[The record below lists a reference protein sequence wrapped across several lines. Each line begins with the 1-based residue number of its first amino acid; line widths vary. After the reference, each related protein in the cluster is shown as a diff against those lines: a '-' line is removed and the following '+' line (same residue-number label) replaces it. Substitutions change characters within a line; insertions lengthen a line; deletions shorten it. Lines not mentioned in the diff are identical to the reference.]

1 MFLSSSFAHREVTG
15 YWIVR
20 LISPSLVLIH
30 NFSKSQSLSFL
41 QDFAYFHCFD
51 CRALFAGILTI
62 QDILNVTAHILQ
74 MHRHRMVAQ
83 ISLILSI
90 LNLVLAAP
98 VVVRKIHEA
107 RGDETVIAE
116 DLAAMPKKWRELEAA
131 SYRSTSPRSSQ
142 PDNAMG
148 SPQPEVGSTSSGPSQ
163 PEDTIA
169 SPQPEVESTS
179 SGPSQPKNVIAS
191 PQPGDGPTSS
201 GSSQHED
208 AMTSPQPEVGSTS
221 SGPSQSKNAIASPQP
236 EDGPTSSGSSQHED
250 AMASPQHSDGSE
262 SSGYP
267 SPHLSDGS
275 SVSGYSWLLDRPPR
289 LSPNRPSSLHDSDW
303 TSVRPNSGVDG
314 MTFEEWWRLPFLEGW
329 WQTPPSSPAP
339 SQELA
344 PPPHG
349 PHPSSSGTSESEI
362 PHPPPQLTR
371 LGPATTEPEGLTP
384 SHHFASDPPPPSPS
398 SPPTETPPDNAK
410 FFNEDMVKGLKV
422 LAGGGIIGGAIGG
435 IVGFGIIHHKSKD
448 D

>member
-1 MFLSSSFAHREVTG
+1 MSYAFTAS
-15 YWIVR
+15 
-20 LISPSLVLIH
+20 
-30 NFSKSQSLSFL
+30 
-41 QDFAYFHCFD
+41 
-51 CRALFAGILTI
+51 GILTV
-62 QDILNVTAHILQ
+62 QDILDVTTHILQ
-74 MHRHRMVAQ
+74 MHRHRIVAQ

-98 VVVRKIHEA
+98 VVVQKIHEA
-107 RGDETVIAE
+107 RGDEMVIAE
-116 DLAAMPKKWRELEAA
+116 GVAAMPKKWRELKVA

-169 SPQPEVESTS
+169 SPQHEVESTS
-179 SGPSQPKNVIAS
+179 SGPSQPEVAMAS
-191 PQPGDGPTSS
+191 PQS
-201 GSSQHED
+201 
-208 AMTSPQPEVGSTS
+208 EVGSTS
-221 SGPSQSKNAIASPQP
+221 SGPSQPKNAIVSPQP

-250 AMASPQHSDGSE
+250 AIASQQHSDGSE

-267 SPHLSDGS
+267 SPHLSEGS

-289 LSPNRPSSLHDSDW
+289 LSPSRPSSLHDSDW

-344 PPPHG
+344 PLPHG
-349 PHPSSSGTSESEI
+349 PHPSGSGTLET
-362 PHPPPQLTR
+362 PHLPPQLTGS
-371 LGPATTEPEGLTP
+371 GPATTEPEGLTP
-384 SHHFASDPPPPSPS
+384 SHHLASDPPPPSLHLTTDGSPPSPS

-435 IVGFGIIHHKSKD
+435 IVSFGIIHHNSKD